1 MYKPLKPGET
11 VDTIVNHLSSLLLE
25 KIPEYRNRQHNNIPL
40 HTTKGV
46 GGTLETLSWEVLP
59 HAAYSL
65 DLAPSD
71 NPLFEWMS
79 HALIEQRFSSYEDFQ
94 TNGSKNGSW
103 AKGED
108 FYWRGI
114 HKLSERW
121 GKCITSDEE
130 NFE

>member
-25 KIPEYRNRQHNNIPL
+25 KIPEYRNRQHNNVPL

-79 HALIEQRFSSYEDFQ
+79 HALIEQRFSSYEDMEKKKSLM
-94 TNGSKNGSW
+94 NGLRQ
-103 AKGED
+103 KGNIFTGMILINCPKD
-108 FYWRGI
+108 G
-114 HKLSERW
+114 
-121 GKCITSDEE
+121 E
-130 NFE
+130 NV